1 MAKPRELFNTP
12 APQAMSMMGQG
23 IADAYARAG
32 QIEGQGYQA
41 LGQGIAQGITSAASS
56 ISGYLKETK
65 QMESQNKSFENLL
78 KNPAGQKLLGMDEAS
93 AEQFLADAKQL
104 NAREQ
109 NQMFNFA
116 LPNMMQQNFVTQK
129 MGKDFN
135 YDIAKLGVSNE
146 NAMNL
151 LGLQA
156 LLGNKTY
163 QPTSGGTVAPNYS
176 VMPASTQPAST
187 NTETFPR
194 RKFTISTGS
203 TSWTPETR

>member
-32 QIEGQGYQA
+32 EIEGKGMMA
-41 LGQGIAQGITSAASS
+41 MGQGIAQGITSAASS
-56 ISGYLKETK
+56 IAGYLKETK

-78 KNPAGQKLLGMDEAS
+78 KNPAGRQLLGMDEAS
-93 AEQFLADAKQL
+93 AEQFLADAKNL
-104 NAREQ
+104 NARDQ
-109 NQMFNFA
+109 NQLFNFA
-116 LPNMMQQNFVTQK
+116 LPNMMQQNFVMQK
-129 MGKDFN
+129 MSKDFG
-135 YDIAKLGVSNE
+135 YDVQKLGISNE

-163 QPTSGGTVAPNYS
+163 QPTSGGAAVPNYS
-176 VMPASTQPAST
+176 VTPTSTQPASI
-187 NTETFPR
+187 NTDTFRP

-203 TSWTPETR
+203 TSWTP

>member
-32 QIEGQGYQA
+32 EIEGRGYQA

-78 KNPAGQKLLGMDEAS
+78 KNPAGRKLLGMDEAS

-116 LPNMMQQNFVTQK
+116 LPNMMQQNFVMQK

-146 NAMNL
+146 NAINL

-163 QPTSGGTVAPNYS
+163 QPTSSGAIVPSVSGTFNK
-176 VMPASTQPAST
+176 
-187 NTETFPR
+187 PR
-194 RKFTISTGS
+194 TLRIGAVS
-203 TSWTPETR
+203 PEEQEWE